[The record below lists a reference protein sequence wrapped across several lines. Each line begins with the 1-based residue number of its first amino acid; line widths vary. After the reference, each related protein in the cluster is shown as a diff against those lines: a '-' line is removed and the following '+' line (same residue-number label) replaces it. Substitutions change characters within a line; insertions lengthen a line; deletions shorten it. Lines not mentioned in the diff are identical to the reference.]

1 MVPIALG
8 VDGGGSIRIPAA
20 SCGNV
25 GVKGS
30 FFSITLKKLVTEA
43 IVKETNH

>member
-1 MVPIALG
+1 MALG

-30 FFSITLKKLVTEA
+30 FFLSLSR
-43 IVKETNH
+43 NW

>member
-1 MVPIALG
+1 MALG

-30 FFSITLKKLVTEA
+30 FIFYHYGEFGDRS
-43 IVKETNH
+43 

>member
-1 MVPIALG
+1 MALG

-30 FFSITLKKLVTEA
+30 FFFYFSGA
-43 IVKETNH
+43 FGNRN